1 MRTSSLYM
9 PKPAAPH
16 VYLWLIYTNISVILL
31 VTRGGEGSTSAG
43 RARRRGSRP
52 LRLSRDPP
60 RLSTQLRSIPA
71 AVYVG
76 VARRGALGRGT
87 NVNSRDSAHFLTRL
101 FTYKV

>member
-43 RARRRGSRP
+43 RAPAGVRVEIDLARSNT
-52 LRLSRDPP
+52 LS
-60 RLSTQLRSIPA
+60 
-71 AVYVG
+71 VYP
-76 VARRGALGRGT
+76 
-87 NVNSRDSAHFLTRL
+87 DSL
-101 FTYKV
+101 

>member
-43 RARRRGSRP
+43 RAPAGFASSPSLERP
-52 LRLSRDPP
+52 PAA
-60 RLSTQLRSIPA
+60 LRSYALYPRPYMSASRVGVRWA
-71 AVYVG
+71 AV
-76 VARRGALGRGT
+76 RM
-87 NVNSRDSAHFLTRL
+87 
-101 FTYKV
+101 